1 MAEAAGDGAAKRQES
16 RRDTCACDTT
26 DAAAVHLQ
34 RRVVDE
40 GKHRWQIQEVGV
52 VMHVAVYALALR
64 LQLGHSDGIQ
74 ALGEERAVARSL

>member
-1 MAEAAGDGAAKRQES
+1 
-16 RRDTCACDTT
+16 
-26 DAAAVHLQ
+26 VHLQ

-52 VMHVAVYALALR
+52 VMHVVAYALALR

-74 ALGEERAVARSL
+74 ALGEARAVTRSL